1 MIHESLKRRDVAD
14 AKQIGLRVRAAR
26 KSRGWSLGDLAE
38 AMGRSE
44 GTVACWECGARVPH
58 TWAMLIRLCHALRRS
73 ADWLI
78 LGTPR
83 RGTLW
88 RTKPPEGRGRLA
100 SRLSNR
106 VRTPSPARGGENG
119 A

>member
-38 AMGRSE
+38 AVGRSE
-44 GTVACWECGARVPH
+44 STVACWECGMRVPH

-88 RTKPPEGRGRLA
+88 RTKP
-100 SRLSNR
+100 S
-106 VRTPSPARGGENG
+106 
-119 A
+119 

>member
-26 KSRGWSLGDLAE
+26 KSRGWALCDLAE
-38 AMGRSE
+38 AVGRTESC
-44 GTVACWECGARVPH
+44 VACWECGARVPH

-88 RTKPPEGRGRLA
+88 RTKPPERAGTARFAALKPGPSA
-100 SRLSNR
+100 VSRPR
-106 VRTPSPARGGENG
+106 E
-119 A
+119 